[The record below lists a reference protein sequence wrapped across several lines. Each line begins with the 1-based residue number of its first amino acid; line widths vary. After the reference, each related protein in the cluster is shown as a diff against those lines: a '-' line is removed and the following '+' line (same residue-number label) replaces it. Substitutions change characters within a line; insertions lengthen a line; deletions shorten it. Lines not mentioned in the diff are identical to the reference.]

1 MKASAWETCYYYS
14 AGQCPQHRVIDKAYL
29 IPQLL
34 DDSQIQTAK
43 KICENCEKSLADR
56 RQYQRVKR
64 PLRVAITH
72 MESRERIG
80 GTLVDVSINGALVNL
95 DRSVDFQQD
104 EMVELQLY
112 HEGSDSHQ
120 PRADTKNLRGR
131 VNRLAKEKLEL
142 AVIFLKRNSVRR
154 CVNI

>member
-1 MKASAWETCYYYS
+1 MKASAWETCQYYS

-34 DDSQIQTAK
+34 DDSQIQAAEQ
-43 KICENCEKSLADR
+43 ICENCEKPLADR

-72 MESRERIG
+72 KDSRERIS

-95 DRSVDFQQD
+95 DHWVDFQQD
-104 EMVELQLY
+104 ELVELHLY
-112 HEGSDSHQ
+112 NEDSGSYQ
-120 PRADTKNLRGR
+120 QRADTTSLSGK
-131 VNRLAKEKLEL
+131 VNRVAKEKLEL
-142 AVIFLKRNSVRR
+142 AVIFLKPNDVKK
-154 CVNI
+154 CANI

>member
-1 MKASAWETCYYYS
+1 MKASAWEFCQYYS

-43 KICENCEKSLADR
+43 KICKNCEKSLADR

-64 PLRVAITH
+64 PIRVAITH
-72 MESRERIG
+72 KESSARIR
-80 GTLVDVSINGALVNL
+80 GTLVDVSVNGALVNL
-95 DRSVDFQQD
+95 DHWVDFQQD

-112 HEGSDSHQ
+112 NEDSGSYQ
-120 PRADTKNLRGR
+120 PEADTMNLRGK
-131 VNRLAKEKLEL
+131 VNRAAKEKLEL
-142 AVIFLKRNSVRR
+142 AVIFLKQNSVQK
-154 CVNI
+154 CANI